1 MRVTQAYRIL
11 DESLVSG
18 KYQQAVY
25 CEPENEEGTGLEV
38 LICIIINDYKY
49 CGELIHTVK
58 QLQSQLHKQNH

>member
-1 MRVTQAYRIL
+1 VRVTQAYRIL

-38 LICIIINDYKY
+38 LICIII
-49 CGELIHTVK
+49 
-58 QLQSQLHKQNH
+58 QLMITITAVNSYTL